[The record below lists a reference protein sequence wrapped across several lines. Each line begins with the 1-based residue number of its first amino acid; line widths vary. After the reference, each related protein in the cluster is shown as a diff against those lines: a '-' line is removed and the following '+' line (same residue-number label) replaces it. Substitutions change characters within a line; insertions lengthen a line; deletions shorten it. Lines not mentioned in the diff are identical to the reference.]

1 MELNRKIRLQLRL
14 HDIAYHLL
22 LLAAAAL
29 LGWLSVRHTVEA
41 DLSARNRNTL
51 SPASREILSQ
61 LDGPLGVDVYIGDN
75 EVTHDAVRQLIGRY
89 QRHKKD
95 LQLTFVNPD
104 TNPARVRELGVNAAG
119 EIIVEYQGRQERLQ
133 HLSEETFTNTL
144 QRLARGG
151 ERWLV
156 FLGGHGERDPQGQ
169 QNHGLAD
176 LGKRLADKGFRVQTH
191 NTLANPLIPD
201 NTHVL
206 VIAGPSAA
214 YLPGE
219 TRLLTD
225 YIAAGGNL
233 LWLADPGGKDY
244 GLAPLARQ
252 LGIRFLPGVVLDAT
266 AQSFGISE
274 PDFALVTD
282 YAPTPLTPGFSQFT
296 LYPQAVALET
306 VIEPAAL
313 DFSAQPFLQTAAR
326 SWTETGR
333 IEGAVRFDEK
343 TAERAGPLT
352 LGLAL
357 SRPLAASSGGDVK
370 KEQRVVVVGD
380 GDFLSNSF
388 LGNGGNLELGLNIF
402 NWLSHDDR
410 FIDIAPVS
418 APDAQVELT
427 TAGIV
432 VIASFFLLALPLG
445 LLAAGLTIWLRRR
458 GR

>member
-1 MELNRKIRLQLRL
+1 MELNRKIRLQLLL
-14 HDIAYHLL
+14 HNIAYHLL
-22 LLAAAAL
+22 LLAACAL
-29 LGWLSVRHTVEA
+29 LGWLSVRYTAEA

-51 SPASREILSQ
+51 SPASLEILSQ
-61 LDGPLGVDVYIGDN
+61 LDSPLGVDVYVGDD
-75 EVTHDAVRQLIGRY
+75 EVTRDAVRQLIGRY
-89 QRHKKD
+89 QRHKED
-95 LQLTFVNPD
+95 LQLAFINPD
-104 TNPARVRELGVNAAG
+104 TNPARVRELGINTAG

-156 FLGGHGERDPQGQ
+156 FLSGHGERDPQGQ

-201 NTHVL
+201 NTRVL

-219 TRLLTD
+219 TRLLAE
-225 YIAAGGNL
+225 YVAAGGNL
-233 LWLADPGGKDY
+233 LWLADPDGKDH
-244 GLAPLARQ
+244 GLAALARQ

-266 AQSFGISE
+266 AQNFGISE

-282 YAPTPLTPGFSQFT
+282 YVATPLTPGFSQFT
-296 LYPQAVALET
+296 LYPQAAALET
-306 VIEPAAL
+306 VADENAL
-313 DFSAQPFLQTAAR
+313 GFSAQPFLQTSAR

-333 IEGAVRFDEK
+333 IEGAVRFDEN

-357 SRPLAASSGGDVK
+357 SRPLGAASADATK
-370 KEQRVVVVGD
+370 KEQRVVVIGD

-418 APDAQVELT
+418 APDAQVELS

-432 VIASFFLLALPLG
+432 VIASFFLLVLPLG
-445 LLAAGLTIWLRRR
+445 LLAAGLTIWLKRRAR
-458 GR
+458 